1 MRRLSVSHLG
11 HAWYLE
17 PPGLLGWKNMC
28 AFSEESKL
36 LTNTRRKL
44 VTADTRGQL
53 VTADTRGQLVIAGL

>member
-1 MRRLSVSHLG
+1 MRRLSVAHLD

-28 AFSEESKL
+28 AYIEESKL

-53 VTADTRGQLVIAGL
+53 DNADL